1 MQLPSKQAM
10 AQKDIWQA
18 AHTPTPP
25 PGLSTRRSYFPPQG
39 KEPQQQQNQQ
49 PQTPAQSQRP
59 VNYNSL
65 TLQQQQQQQQERR
78 ESDFINKL
86 ITILLQ
92 AQVDMLPD
100 ANTNQLI
107 KHFTEFP
114 QHLLAVLDPSEPNL
128 SALILVNPILT
139 QGLVKIYLLA
149 TGRSTERDELLNA
162 LERLPVELEVLEL
175 LNAICRGGVS
185 SANGGQA
192 LLTKQ
197 EVGRLLHGYLS
208 RAMLKIESLGSSPG
222 NRTPG
227 PNSLMTDMGYF
238 SGANGSLNGM
248 STPGSSGT
256 TPGQGGLAGL
266 QVKAKQTRMVQL
278 LCLFIVS
285 LLNAG
290 IMHEKEY
297 HYEIEELRV
306 RYIWVKE
313 ARELWQRVNTP
324 KSGYGV
330 Q

>member
-1 MQLPSKQAM
+1 M
-10 AQKDIWQA
+10 
-18 AHTPTPP
+18 
-25 PGLSTRRSYFPPQG
+25 
-39 KEPQQQQNQQ
+39 
-49 PQTPAQSQRP
+49 
-59 VNYNSL
+59 
-65 TLQQQQQQQQERR
+65 QQQQEHR

-92 AQVDMLPD
+92 AQVDILPD

-128 SALILVNPILT
+128 SALILVNPKLT

-149 TGRSTERDELLNA
+149 TGRSAERNELLNA

-175 LNAICRGGVS
+175 LNAICRGGVL

-197 EVGRLLHGYLS
+197 EVDRLLHGYLS
-208 RAMLKIESLGSSPG
+208 RAMLKIEGLGSSAG
-222 NRTPG
+222 NRTAG
-227 PNSLMTDMGYF
+227 PNSLMVDIGYLG
-238 SGANGSLNGM
+238 GANGSLSGM
-248 STPGSSGT
+248 PTPGSRGGT

-313 ARELWQRVNTP
+313 ARELWQRVNTS
-324 KSGYGV
+324 KSGYAV